1 LTHNSA
7 DYFAEIEQAAFNFR
21 LVPPV
26 PGIGPPPTRCCKA
39 ACSTSAKG
47 FVTIRASPMKPY
59 AMAVVAVFVALSGCG
74 GQSTT
79 PTYPASAAPA
89 SVVIVDTDF
98 AKTQLSVQDGDR
110 VIAMMNGQH
119 YAMVPIRPGAHNFSA
134 GTGFQ
139 SQGGGTVGVD
149 VEPGQTVYLQVGGI
163 STGIGAPSVPGFA
176 TGSGRAEGAFGQG
189 GISLIPQAN
198 AEHLMKQSTKQQ
210 PLPAS

>member
-1 LTHNSA
+1 
-7 DYFAEIEQAAFNFR
+7 
-21 LVPPV
+21 
-26 PGIGPPPTRCCKA
+26 
-39 ACSTSAKG
+39 
-47 FVTIRASPMKPY
+47 MKLY
-59 AMAVVAVFVALSGCG
+59 ALALVAVFAVLPGCG
-74 GQSTT
+74 GQSTP

-89 SVVIVDTDF
+89 TVVIVDTDF

-149 VEPGQTVYLQVGGI
+149 VQPGQTVYLQVGGI

-198 AEHLMKQSTKQQ
+198 AEYLMKQSTRQQ